1 MIKELTHILN
11 TSSLCIDLIF
21 MSLFTL
27 IIDSGVHSSLHPN
40 CHHQIVYAKF
50 NLEIIYPLPYLRE
63 VWHYKD
69 ANIEL
74 IRRAINGFNWTRAF
88 SNTSVNEK
96 VNIFNNTILN
106 ILSNFIPHEILT
118 CDDKDPPWFNK
129 KIKGI
134 IQEKNNAFKVY
145 RNNSSN
151 IVLKTRLRRLQVCL
165 NNSIECAQEN
175 FSNKIANKL
184 NDTQINAKAYWSSIK
199 MILNN
204 KNTSHS
210 SFIL

>member
-1 MIKELTHILN
+1 MLNLTYKLY
-11 TSSLCIDLIF
+11 T
-21 MSLFTL
+21 
-27 IIDSGVHSSLHPN
+27 
-40 CHHQIVYAKF
+40 
-50 NLEIIYPLPYLRE
+50 PLL
-63 VWHYKD
+63 
-69 ANIEL
+69 IEL

-151 IVLKTRLRRLQVCL
+151 IVLKTRLRRLQVRL

-184 NDTQINAKAYWSSIK
+184 NDTQLNAKAYWSSIK
-199 MILNN
+199 MLLNN